1 MHTFRRQSSAI
12 VFASMAVLAACAGN
26 DSATADSAAVAAAPA
41 AGDSGMA
48 GMDHG
53 AMPMNNGP
61 AKDADHEFLRK
72 MSDHHEGL
80 LAMMNGAMAKA
91 TSAAAKADARAL
103 HDKQRME
110 KDQMVGLIK
119 SAYGETYT
127 PMEMQSA
134 KMMTADL
141 DQKSGAAYDRAMYGH
156 VVMHHQEA
164 LKMIDDFLPRIQ
176 KAEVKRMAEKMRVD
190 QAREI
195 QDFKRK
201 QGS

>member
-1 MHTFRRQSSAI
+1 MHAFRRQSSVI
-12 VFASMAVLAACAGN
+12 IIASMAVLAACAGN
-26 DSATADSAAVAAAPA
+26 DSAPADSADVAAAPA

-80 LAMMNGAMAKA
+80 LVMMNGAMAKA
-91 TSAAAKADARAL
+91 TSAAARADARTL

-110 KDQMVGLIK
+110 KDRMVGMIK
-119 SAYGETYT
+119 SAYDETYM

-134 KMMTADL
+134 KTMTADL

-156 VVMHHQEA
+156 VIMHHEEG
-164 LKMIDDFLPRIQ
+164 LKMIDDFLPRMR
-176 KAEVKRMAEKMRVD
+176 KAEVKQMAEKMRAD
-190 QAREI
+190 QQREI
-195 QDFKRK
+195 QDFRRK